1 MIYLVENI
9 KDDVTVLDI
18 CTSYN
23 TAKELKDQYIDNFRD
38 WDIDAADY
46 IIIEEVVLN
55 MDNPVIWSYDST
67 KAID

>member
-18 CTSYN
+18 CTSKN
-23 TAKELKDQYIDNFRD
+23 KAKELKAQYIDNFRD
-38 WDIDAADY
+38 LGIDASEY
-46 IIIEEVVLN
+46 IIIEALFLDMDSPVL
-55 MDNPVIWSYDST
+55 WSYD